1 MLYKEWIKTRWY
13 LLAAFA
19 VLGGFAGYA
28 LVKLHRAI
36 ALMGAG
42 HVWEVMVTRNAVFID
57 QMEYLP
63 LLVGLL
69 LAAVQF
75 VPEMQRKCLKLTLH
89 LPVPALATLT
99 AMAGCGTAALLL
111 LFGLCILLLAAGA
124 SPVLPHELVWNILS
138 TALPWYLAGVAAYL
152 FGAWTI
158 LEPTWKRRLVN
169 ILMSVLLLRIYF
181 LAPGPQAYG
190 GFLPVLALLTLASAV
205 LSWLS
210 VVRFMAGRQD

>member
-28 LVKLHRAI
+28 LVKLHRAA

-75 VPEMQRKCLKLTLH
+75 VPEMQRKSLKLTLH

-99 AMAGCGTAALLL
+99 AMVGCGTAALLL

-138 TALPWYLAGVAAYL
+138 TALPWCLAGVAAYL

-169 ILMSVLLLRIYF
+169 ILMSVLLLRD
-181 LAPGPQAYG
+181 L
-190 GFLPVLALLTLASAV
+190 LPRAWA
-205 LSWLS
+205 
-210 VVRFMAGRQD
+210 AGL

>member
-28 LVKLHRAI
+28 LVKLHRAA

-42 HVWEVMVTRNAVFID
+42 HIWEVMVTRNAVFID

-75 VPEMQRKCLKLTLH
+75 VPEMQRKSLKLTLH
-89 LPVPALATLT
+89 LPVPALATLA
-99 AMAGCGTAALLL
+99 AMVGYGTAALLL
-111 LFGLCILLLAAGA
+111 LFGLGILLLAAGT

-138 TALPWYLAGVAAYL
+138 TALPWYVAGVAAYL
-152 FGAWTI
+152 LGAWTI

-169 ILMSVLLLRIYF
+169 ILMSVLLLRICF
-181 LAPGPQAYG
+181 LAPGPRAYG
-190 GFLPVLALLTLASAV
+190 GFLPVLTLLTLVSAV

>member
-28 LVKLHRAI
+28 LVKLHRAA

-99 AMAGCGTAALLL
+99 AMVGCGTAALLL

-181 LAPGPQAYG
+181 LAPGPRAYG
-190 GFLPVLALLTLASAV
+190 GFLPVLTLLTLASAV